1 MELRSFH
8 HCLWNETILCNWK
21 YHLWKCESRHI
32 FIMLIVLFQVLRMSS
47 KRPAEDQGG
56 GSSSGPPAK
65 KLLTRFEPVRIGTI
79 GNLVSFFFCKRNWI
93 LCNINNCNNYFCSW
107 FFNPSLFKYLQEEL
121 DMKVLRFQNKKLVE
135 RIEQR
140 KRSEDEL
147 KRRIDS
153 LENRQRTDDAVLM
166 IVNRYWNQVRELILF
181 TLWFGLKECF
191 ENLVSKSSLKN

>member
-1 MELRSFH
+1 MP
-8 HCLWNETILCNWK
+8 I
-21 YHLWKCESRHI
+21 I
-32 FIMLIVLFQVLRMSS
+32 LFQVLRMSS

-79 GNLVSFFFCKRNWI
+79 GNLVSFFFSKRNWI
-93 LCNINNCNNYFCSW
+93 LCNINTCNNYFCSW

-181 TLWFGLKECF
+181 TLWFGLEECF